1 MDTEQKNEQTVA
13 QKSNKRLLRGIIAY
27 AVIFTFLLIIS
38 NIGTVNG
45 WIDRVLLVLRPI
57 LIGLVIAYLT
67 NPFFRFFERK
77 LLARIPAPYLRRVLA
92 MILTYILFFLAVF
105 ALIMLVFPQLFNSIQ
120 SFVDN
125 FEARLSRLIVPV
137 NQIIS
142 GINSR
147 LPVKEDGSGFLPLWN
162 RDGIVGAME
171 SFWNYLQNILKEKI
185 GFSDVPRLLDFL
197 SATASGLL
205 EVIFGVFFS
214 IYLLFSKEKRHA
226 QIMKLRRAL
235 FKDSTNMHITRA
247 FTVAD
252 RSFGGFLRGKILDSL
267 IVGVLTFLAC
277 RLIGIQDALLVA
289 AIVGITD
296 IIPVVGPFI
305 GVIPTALIILLDDP
319 IKVIFFLISIVVIQ
333 QLDGNLIAPKI
344 LGENTGVSSLCVMIA
359 ILLMGGIWGFAG
371 MLIGVPLFATVLE
384 LLDYWLDSRLKARNL
399 PNNTESY
406 YSPSAIAQR
415 SESAFER
422 RRRKAR
428 QKREAR
434 NAKEETGSGDL
445 NFGERVRLRTYQTAR
460 KYHLF
465 SDISEEDLQ
474 SFLEEESRA
483 IHEADETPEETP
495 QNTASEPVAE
505 QPSLDS
511 FLTDEPAAPAT
522 ESEGKEAGDDEQR

>member
-1 MDTEQKNEQTVA
+1 MDVEQKTG
-13 QKSNKRLLRGIIAY
+13 KIGKRLLRGIIAY
-27 AVIFTFLLIIS
+27 AVIFTFLLLIS
-38 NIGTVNG
+38 HIEAVKV
-45 WIDRVLLVLRPI
+45 WVAYVLAILRPI

-77 LLARIPAPYLRRVLA
+77 LLWRISAPYLRRVLA
-92 MILTYILFFLAVF
+92 MILTYLLFFLIVF
-105 ALIMLVFPQLFNSIQ
+105 ALVMLVFPQLFNSIQ

-125 FEARLSRLIVPV
+125 FDVRLTRLIDPV
-137 NQIIS
+137 NKMIS
-142 GINSR
+142 AINGR
-147 LPVKEDGSGFLPLWN
+147 LPVKEDGSGFIPLWN
-162 RDGIVGAME
+162 REGILDAMR
-171 SFWNYLQNILKEKI
+171 SFWEYLQGLLKEKI
-185 GFSDVPRLLDFL
+185 GFSTAPRLLAFL
-197 SATASGLL
+197 SATASWIL

-235 FKDSTNMHITRA
+235 FNDSVNFHITRI

-296 IIPVVGPFI
+296 FIPVIGPFI

-319 IKVIFFLISIVVIQ
+319 VKVIFFLISIIVIQ

-344 LGENTGVSSLCVMIA
+344 LGENTGVSSLCVMIS
-359 ILLMGGIWGFAG
+359 IILMGGLFGFAG
-371 MLIGVPLFATVLE
+371 MLIGVPLFATALE
-384 LLDYWLDSRLKARNL
+384 VLDYWLDARLKARNL
-399 PNNTESY
+399 PYNTESY
-406 YSPSAIAQR
+406 YSPVSVAQR
-415 SESAFER
+415 SETAFER

-428 QKREAR
+428 EKREAR
-434 NAKEETGSGDL
+434 MQNEETGSGDL
-445 NFGERVRLRTYQTAR
+445 NLGERVRLKTYQTAR
-460 KYHLF
+460 KYHFF
-465 SDISEEDLQ
+465 SEITDEDLQ

-483 IHEADETPEETP
+483 LHEP
-495 QNTASEPVAE
+495 ASPVAEAVSETAEPALAPE

-511 FLTDEPAAPAT
+511 FLTDETTAPAAEAD
-522 ESEGKEAGDDEQR
+522 GKEEAPHE